1 MTTPNGLRLLPWT
14 GPEGKPCYLSTDDR
28 DGYMS
33 RLADNVEAV
42 QLGTATELLEQATDA
57 LADRDVDP
65 AVAERLAREL
75 IGALRDVLRVATSRG
90 DLLAVGELP
99 SSAGAPWD

>member
-1 MTTPNGLRLLPWT
+1 MTTSNGLRLLPWT
-14 GPEGKPCYLSTDDR
+14 GPEGKPCYLSTDDK

-42 QLGTATELLEQATDA
+42 QLGTATELLEQASDA

-65 AVAERLAREL
+65 AVVERLAREL
-75 IGALRDVLRVATSRG
+75 VGALRDVLHVAASRG
-90 DLLAVGELP
+90 HLLAVGELQ
-99 SSAGAPWD
+99 GR